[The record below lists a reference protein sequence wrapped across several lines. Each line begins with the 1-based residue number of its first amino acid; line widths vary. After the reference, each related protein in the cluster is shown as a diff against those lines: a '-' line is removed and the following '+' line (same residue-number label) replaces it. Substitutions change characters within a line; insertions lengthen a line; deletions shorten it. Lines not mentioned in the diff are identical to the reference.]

1 MITTHHGDC
10 TAVLPMMKADS
21 VQCVVTSPPYLGLR
35 QYAGVV
41 PTAWHA
47 IEYSPMAGLPP
58 ITVPAM
64 TCVLGDE
71 GDPLA
76 YVAHLVAVFRLLGR
90 VLRDDGVAWLNL
102 GNSYAQ
108 GNLLLIPSR
117 VALALQADGWYLRS
131 DIVWAKPNPMPE
143 SVQDRPTKSHEHIF
157 LLAKSQRYFYD
168 AQAIA
173 EPSVRP
179 GDVQVFG
186 GEKGRK
192 YTPDSDDPNY
202 RNGSEQWGRTVTT
215 TETRNA
221 RDVWSIATRSY
232 HGAHFAVF
240 PEALP
245 RRCILAG
252 SSPQACECCGAPW
265 QRVVERGEAR
275 QTSWAPEKRT
285 HHTQANGKH
294 GKNSIFSIGLEYER
308 ITTGWQPT
316 CDCEN
321 EGAGR
326 CVVLDPFAGSGTTL
340 RVAEALGRDSIGIEA
355 GEYQHLQE
363 ERTRAIQV
371 EMFPGME

>member
-173 EPSVRP
+173 EPAQDWGTRNRENGKYHNQGTGLRP
-179 GDVQVFG
+179 HTGL
-186 GEKGRK
+186 ERS
-192 YTPDSDDPNY
+192 Y
-202 RNGSEQWGRTVTT
+202 
-215 TETRNA
+215 ETRNA

-252 SSPQACECCGAPW
+252 SSPQACEHCGAPW
-265 QRVVERGEAR
+265 QRVVEREPMVIAR
-275 QTSWAPEKRT
+275 SDRRERMGGKGRTQSSGTMVAPART
-285 HHTQANGKH
+285 CTA
-294 GKNSIFSIGLEYER
+294 
-308 ITTGWQPT
+308 GWRPT
-316 CDCEN
+316 CDCQN
-321 EGAGR
+321 EGTGR
-326 CVVLDPFAGSGTTL
+326 CRVLDPFAGSGTTL

-355 GEYQHLQE
+355 GDYAHLQE
-363 ERTRAIQV
+363 ERIGAIQV
-371 EMFPGME
+371 EMFPGVE